1 MNDASHN
8 ELMVTNICRK
18 MIQMANG
25 ELNSFVEISQ
35 QNTYLSAIAKVL
47 NMLSENWQQR
57 ILHIPFVKDEGS
69 SDYLQIF
76 SIVTDKNLYIT
87 SLSDFGANIL
97 QLDEQTL
104 YGKSLGDYTAPKQHR
119 ELLKI
124 LQKFEEDP
132 KENLKVQLQFTH
144 LALPQLYEAQ
154 VQYSARDQLYTFH
167 LIGILYRGPKIS
179 SEDSKKSRMI
189 QRSLVDIEVQKIYD
203 FITSTKKLNKVTYEF
218 LCEKYRIN
226 EQQLKTRFK
235 ALYNKTVYQY
245 QLEVRVLR
253 AAELVKNTSISFKAI
268 SFEVGFQDYSNFFR
282 NFVKTYG
289 MNPEDFRE
297 KYQIK

>member
-76 SIVTDKNLYIT
+76 SIVTDKNLHIT
-87 SLSDFGANIL
+87 SISDFGANIL

-119 ELLKI
+119 ELLNI

-203 FITSTKKLNKVTYEF
+203 FITSTKKLNKVTYDF

>member
-8 ELMVTNICRK
+8 DLMVTNICRK
-18 MIQMANG
+18 MMQMANG

-35 QNTYLSAIAKVL
+35 QNTYFSAIAKVL

-57 ILHIPFVKDEGS
+57 VLHIPFVKDEGS

-76 SIVTDKNLYIT
+76 SIVTDKNLHI
-87 SLSDFGANIL
+87 SALSDFGLSIL
-97 QLDEQTL
+97 QLDEQSVH
-104 YGKSLGDYTAPKQHR
+104 GKSLGDYIDPKQQQ
-119 ELLKI
+119 ELLKM
-124 LQKFEEDP
+124 LHKFQENP

-144 LALPQLYEAQ
+144 LSLPRLYEAQ
-154 VQYSARDQLYTFH
+154 VQFSAREQLYTFH
-167 LIGILYRGPKIS
+167 LIGILYREPKITYD
-179 SEDSKKSRMI
+179 DSKKSRMI

-203 FITSTKKLNKVTYEF
+203 YITSTKKLNEATYDF
-218 LCEKYRIN
+218 LCEKYTIN

-245 QLEVRVLR
+245 QLEVRLLR

-268 SFEVGFQDYSNFFR
+268 AFEVGFQDYSNFYR

-289 MNPEDFRE
+289 MKPQEFRE
-297 KYQIK
+297 KYQLK

>member
-8 ELMVTNICRK
+8 ELMVSNICRK

-35 QNTYLSAIAKVL
+35 QNTYFSAIAKVL

-76 SIVTDKNLYIT
+76 SIVTDKNLLIT
-87 SLSDFGANIL
+87 ALSDFGLSIL
-97 QLDEQTL
+97 QLDEQSVH
-104 YGKSLGDYTAPKQHR
+104 GKSLGDYIGTQQHQ

-124 LQKFEEDP
+124 LYKLQEDP

-144 LALPQLYEAQ
+144 LSLPQLYEAQ
-154 VQYSARDQLYTFH
+154 VQYSARAQHYTFH
-167 LIGILYRGPKIS
+167 LIGILYRGPKITYD
-179 SEDSKKSRMI
+179 DSKKSRMI

-203 FITSTKKLNKVTYEF
+203 YITSTKNLDEATYEF
-218 LCEKYRIN
+218 LCEKYKIN

-245 QLEVRVLR
+245 QLEVRLLR
-253 AAELVKNTSISFKAI
+253 AEELIKDTSLSFKAI
-268 SFEVGFQDYSNFFR
+268 AFEVGFHDYSNFYR
-282 NFVKTYG
+282 NFVKTYQ
-289 MNPEDFRE
+289 MKPHEFRN
-297 KYQIK
+297 KYQTK

>member
-35 QNTYLSAIAKVL
+35 QNTYFSAIAKVL

-57 ILHIPFVKDEGS
+57 ILHIPFVKDEDN

-76 SIVTDKNLYIT
+76 SIVTDKNLLIT
-87 SLSDFGANIL
+87 ALSDFGLSIL
-97 QLDEQTL
+97 QLEEQSVH
-104 YGKSLGDYTAPKQHR
+104 GKSLGDYIATQQHQ
-119 ELLKI
+119 ELLEI
-124 LQKFEEDP
+124 LYKLQEDP

-144 LALPQLYEAQ
+144 LSLPRLYEAQ
-154 VQYSARDQLYTFH
+154 VQYSAQEQLYTFH
-167 LIGILYRGPKIS
+167 LIGILYRGPKITYD
-179 SEDSKKSRMI
+179 DSKKSRMI

-203 FITSTKKLNKVTYEF
+203 YITSTKELNEVTYEF
-218 LCEKYRIN
+218 LCEKYKIN

-245 QLEVRVLR
+245 QLEVRLLR
-253 AAELVKNTSISFKAI
+253 AEELIKDTSLSFKAI
-268 SFEVGFQDYSNFFR
+268 AFEVGFHDYSNFYR
-282 NFVKTYG
+282 NFVKAYR
-289 MNPEDFRE
+289 MKPHEFRN
-297 KYQIK
+297 KYQTK